1 MKGTGLQR
9 RGRKLSGRQ
18 PQRFHTTKT
27 QSGHINGRTAQRA
40 HGGQERFAA
49 DAIMKVAITVMGFFR
64 AIQDSLFPP
73 KNLTLNRTT

>member
-1 MKGTGLQR
+1 MVDAAECLE
-9 RGRKLSGRQ
+9 S
-18 PQRFHTTKT
+18 PQAQTSASAALMS
-27 QSGHINGRTAQRA
+27 QNDPERTYQRA
-40 HGGQERFAA
+40 HGGQERFAV